1 MSMMHQYTRLLAL
14 GFMILAL
21 AMLQGC
27 GFHLRTVADLPPS
40 ISPIHI
46 EGLAQNDPML
56 ETLRGILKE
65 ANAQIA
71 DNRAQAKTRLRLR
84 NQAFSR
90 RVLSVDSGGKV
101 LEYELHHAFDFD
113 LVDKKG
119 NEKVAEQT
127 VGIQRSY
134 ENPETEVLGKQREE
148 AQMREEMRMELARS
162 ITDILRAQLR

>member
-1 MSMMHQYTRLLAL
+1 MNNPFRTLYWALLLLVLVA
-14 GFMILAL
+14 
-21 AMLQGC
+21 LQGC

-46 EGLAQNDPML
+46 AGLAQNDPML
-56 ETLRGILKE
+56 ETLREVLTE

-71 DNRAQAKTRLRLR
+71 DNQGQATTQLQLR
-84 NQAFSR
+84 NQSFSR

-101 LEYELHHAFDFD
+101 LEYELHHAFDFN
-113 LVDKKG
+113 LLDKDG

-148 AQMREEMRMELARS
+148 AQMREEMRMELARAV
-162 ITDILRAQLR
+162 IDILRAQAR

>member
-1 MSMMHQYTRLLAL
+1 MNNPFRTLCWALALLAL
-14 GFMILAL
+14 VV
-21 AMLQGC
+21 LQGC

-56 ETLRGILKE
+56 ETLRQVLTE
-65 ANAQIA
+65 ANTQLA
-71 DNRAQAKTRLRLR
+71 DSQGQAKTRLRLR
-84 NQAFSR
+84 NQNFSR

-113 LVDKKG
+113 LVDRDG
-119 NEKVAEQT
+119 NEKVAKQT

-148 AQMREEMRMELARS
+148 AQMREEMRMDLARA
-162 ITDILRAQLR
+162 ITDILRAQAR